1 MNSLFGEPIVSFSDE
16 YRWLS
21 NFWPVYVEFDGVTYT
36 SVEHAYVA
44 SKTTD
49 LNMRKIVATT
59 ESPGKV
65 KRIGRTLTLRSD
77 WDDVRIAFM
86 TSLIDQKFD
95 YIPLAQKLK
104 ATGDRP
110 IIEGNTWGDTFW
122 GQSPLGNGENNLG
135 KIIMNKREK
144 LNDLS

>member
-1 MNSLFGEPIVSFSDE
+1 
-16 YRWLS
+16 
-21 NFWPVYVEFDGVTYT
+21 
-36 SVEHAYVA
+36 
-44 SKTTD
+44 
-49 LNMRKIVATT
+49 MRKIVAAT
-59 ESPGKV
+59 ESPGRA
-65 KRIGRTLTLRSD
+65 KRIGRTFTLRDD

-95 YIPLAQKLK
+95 DVVLAQKLK
-104 ATGDRP
+104 DTGDRP